1 MPGFLSSVVYVTS
14 SFLLGVVLV
23 NQIVRPCARARPHA
37 HRTLGLSVG

>member
-23 NQIVRPCARARPHA
+23 NQIVRPCRLPRVHQP
-37 HRTLGLSVG
+37 G